1 MRKCVFGIA
10 WRVDKKEK
18 GILVYW
24 YIKEIR
30 NAWSIDN
37 ENE

>member
-1 MRKCVFGIA
+1 MRKCVFEIA
-10 WRVDKKEK
+10 WRVSKNREK
-18 GILVYW
+18 GDIGC
-24 YIKEIR
+24 IKEIR